1 MTIEEYA
8 EGWLER
14 QNFTKNIRKTTR
26 QSVGYICDGIGAKE
40 VSEIE
45 EKDIDRIF
53 ENQRLFKRQTDF
65 IERTFRVLGSIFDEL
80 RGNGLITA
88 DPVLHIYDPVIF
100 SHEKVILEQLD
111 VSLTGKSP
119 FVDVSCMWLKSK
131 GYSKVTY
138 DLYYHFLNAFIHPF
152 IGKKP
157 IGLIDQNNIRR
168 VYTHFNTVN
177 TNETWITQIH
187 LVMRMVF
194 QYAIDNDLI
203 VTNPL
208 MNIDDPRLEPILEL
222 DRDKR
227 NAVRAAFSK
236 YGFRKTK
243 LKELSKELYAILH
256 EENDQDYRNGGSR
269 REIAFSEVFSEWF
282 THTQE
287 GVLADATA
295 ASSLHAM
302 SIYVLPNLG
311 DKPIRQ
317 VSLSDIRTVKSV
329 YALMGN
335 TADWYIL
342 AKLRSLYDYAVGKGY
357 VSENIAYLLK
367 SDNNA
372 AAEKLV
378 LTDKEIKDFLRLCDE
393 MQTMYSFMFAVMLCT
408 GMRIREAMAITHSN
422 IDPEMKTLK
431 IQSQIKDGRLVP
443 AVKTRRGRKIRLP
456 ETAVSYIDAAG
467 RLQREHECNEGY
479 NNEYDLVFTNENGT
493 PLSYTNLNRKLAEIA
508 MRLNK
513 PDLTNHTL
521 RHTYMTVSARCG
533 ENLDEIQNEVG
544 HGFASDVITEYLH
557 QTEDSRHESAVRRQE
572 YLTDIMER
580 YGREDGS

>member
-8 EGWLER
+8 EEWLER
-14 QNFTKNIRKTTR
+14 QNFTKPIHKTTR

-53 ENQRLFKRQTDF
+53 ENQRLFKRQADF
-65 IERTFRVLGSIFDEL
+65 TERTFRVLNSICDEL
-80 RGNGLITA
+80 KEKGLIIS
-88 DPVLHIYDPVIF
+88 DPVLHIYDSVIF
-100 SHEKVILEQLD
+100 SHETVILEQLD
-111 VSLTGKSP
+111 VMLTARSP

-138 DLYYHFLNAFIHPF
+138 ELYYHFLNAFIYPF

-168 VYTHFNTVN
+168 VYTYFNTVN
-177 TNETWITQIH
+177 TNETWIIQIH

-194 QYAIDNDLI
+194 QYAIDNGLI
-203 VTNPL
+203 SMNPL
-208 MNIDDPRLEPILEL
+208 FNIDDPHLEPILEL
-222 DRDKR
+222 DKNKR
-227 NAVRAAFSK
+227 YAVRAAFGK

-243 LKELSKELYAILH
+243 LKERSKELYAILH
-256 EENDQDYRNGGSR
+256 EEEDCENGIGR
-269 REIAFSEVFSEWF
+269 REITVSEVFSEWF
-282 THTQE
+282 ANTQE
-287 GVLADATA
+287 GVLSEATA
-295 ASSLHAM
+295 GSSYHAM
-302 SIYVLPNLG
+302 NIYVLPNLG
-311 DKPIRQ
+311 NKPIQ
-317 VSLSDIRTVKSV
+317 HVSLSDLKAVKSV
-329 YALMGN
+329 YELMGN

-357 VSENIAYLLK
+357 VSENIAHRLK

-378 LTDKEIKDFLRLCDE
+378 LTDKEIRDFLRLCDE

-422 IDPEMKTLK
+422 INREMKTLK

-456 ETAVSYIDAAG
+456 ETAMSYIEAAG
-467 RLQREHECNEGY
+467 RLQRRYERNADYHNEFG
-479 NNEYDLVFTNENGT
+479 LVFTNENGV

-508 MRLNK
+508 LRLHR

-544 HGFASDVITEYLH
+544 HGYASDVITEYLH
-557 QTEDSRHESAVRRQE
+557 QTDDSRHESAVKRQE

-580 YGREDGS
+580 YVVEDGS

>member
-8 EGWLER
+8 REWLER

-26 QSVGYICDGIGAKE
+26 RSVGYICDGIGAKE
-40 VSEIE
+40 LSEIE

-53 ENQRLFKRQTDF
+53 ENQRLFKRQADF
-65 IERTFRVLGSIFDEL
+65 TERTFRVLCSIFDEL
-80 RGNGLITA
+80 RENGFITA

-111 VSLTGKSP
+111 VSLTGRSP

-168 VYTHFNTVN
+168 VYTYFNTVN
-177 TNETWITQIH
+177 TNETWISQIH

-194 QYAIDNDLI
+194 QYAIDEGLI

-208 MNIDDPRLEPILEL
+208 MNIDDPHLEPILEL

-243 LKELSKELYAILH
+243 LKDLSVELYAILH
-256 EENDQDYRNGGSR
+256 EENDQDYINGCSR
-269 REIAFSEVFSEWF
+269 REIAFSAVFSEWF

-287 GVLADATA
+287 GVLAEATA
-295 ASSLHAM
+295 ASSIHAM
-302 SIYVLPNLG
+302 SIYVMPNIG

-317 VSLSDIRTVKSV
+317 VSLSDIRTVKKV

-342 AKLRSLYDYAVGKGY
+342 AKLRSLYDYAIEKGY
-357 VSENIAYLLK
+357 VTENIAYLLK
-367 SDNNA
+367 SDNNV

-378 LTDKEIKDFLRLCDE
+378 LTDREIRDLLRLCDE
-393 MQTMYSFMFAVMLCT
+393 LQTMYSFMFAVMLCT
-408 GMRIREAMAITHSN
+408 GMRVREAMAITHSN

-456 ETAVSYIDAAG
+456 ETAMSYINAAG
-467 RLQREHECNEGY
+467 RLQQEYECNEGY

-508 MRLNK
+508 MRLYR

-557 QTEDSRHESAVRRQE
+557 QTEDSRHDRQS
-572 YLTDIMER
+572 
-580 YGREDGS
+580 EDRSI

>member
-8 EGWLER
+8 KEWLAR
-14 QNFTKNIRKTTR
+14 QNFTKPIHKTTR

-53 ENQRLFKRQTDF
+53 ENQRLFKRQADF
-65 IERTFRVLGSIFDEL
+65 TERTFRVLNNICDEL
-80 RGNGLITA
+80 REKELITS
-88 DPVLHIYDPVIF
+88 DPVLHIYDSVIF
-100 SHEKVILEQLD
+100 SHEKVILEHLD
-111 VSLTGKSP
+111 VELTARSP

-138 DLYYHFLNAFIHPF
+138 ELYYHFLNAFIHPF

-157 IGLIDQNNIRR
+157 IGLIDQNNIKR
-168 VYTHFNTVN
+168 VYTYFNTVN

-194 QYAIDNDLI
+194 QYAIDNGLI
-203 VTNPL
+203 STNPL
-208 MNIDDPRLEPILEL
+208 LNIDDPHLEPILEL
-222 DRDKR
+222 DKNQR
-227 NAVRAAFSK
+227 NAVRAAFGK

-243 LKELSKELYAILH
+243 LKDLAKELYAILH
-256 EENDQDYRNGGSR
+256 EEENCENGVGR
-269 REIAFSEVFSEWF
+269 REITVSEVFSEWF
-282 THTQE
+282 SNTQE
-287 GVLADATA
+287 GVLAEATA
-295 ASSLHAM
+295 GSSYHAM
-302 SIYVLPNLG
+302 NIYVLPTLG
-311 DKPIRQ
+311 NKPIKH
-317 VSLSDIRTVKSV
+317 VSLSDLKAVKSV

-367 SDNNA
+367 SDNNT

-408 GMRIREAMAITHSN
+408 GMRIREAIAITHSN
-422 IDPEMKTLK
+422 INREMKTLK

-456 ETAVSYIDAAG
+456 DTAMSYIEAAG
-467 RLQREHECNEGY
+467 RLQQRYESNADYHNAFG
-479 NNEYDLVFTNENGT
+479 LVFTNENGA

-508 MRLNK
+508 LRLHR

-544 HGFASDVITEYLH
+544 HGYASDVITEYLH
-557 QTEDSRHESAVRRQE
+557 QTDDSRHESAVKRQE
-572 YLTDIMER
+572 YLTGIMER
-580 YGREDGS
+580 YGVDDGS